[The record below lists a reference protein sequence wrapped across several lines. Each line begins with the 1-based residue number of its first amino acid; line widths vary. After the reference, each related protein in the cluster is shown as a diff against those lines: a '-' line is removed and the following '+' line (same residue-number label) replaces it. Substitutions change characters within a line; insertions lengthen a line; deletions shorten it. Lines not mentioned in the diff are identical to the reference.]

1 MKKVDSNIDD
11 FMFEDRSDDFESFD
25 EEDKLKTVVKK
36 KKPSEE
42 FDISVDDE
50 QEFTLMDDLEEF
62 DENGDPCEL
71 DFDR

>member
-50 QEFTLMDDLEEF
+50 QEPILEDLEEF